1 MGSKGRTGIF
11 GRDNRFFPSGIRIEV
26 FWRGAELLPRH
37 KAPAANSANA
47 SSAPAIR
54 SRAVIMFSRRAT
66 PFALLAILVFS
77 PQSQFVGSK
86 RLPNI
91 AKAARTAKLRLC
103 TGKNQPPTF
112 GIPASRSYRRVQL
125 PVNGNEVTT
134 LPLPSTN
141 VAVPSIDSS
150 FREGLKVIGPT

>member
-1 MGSKGRTGIF
+1 
-11 GRDNRFFPSGIRIEV
+11 
-26 FWRGAELLPRH
+26 
-37 KAPAANSANA
+37 
-47 SSAPAIR
+47 
-54 SRAVIMFSRRAT
+54 MFSRRAT

-91 AKAARTAKLRLC
+91 AKAARTAKLRLSA
-103 TGKNQPPTF
+103 GKNQPPTL

-125 PVNGNEVTT
+125 AVNGNEVTT